1 MSKDIEYLN
10 KRVKLLEGIR
20 ATIGNW
26 EYVKNTLEE
35 THLKDV
41 IDDSIEELASE
52 LQDAEDLKKTQDTID
67 NITKRYEPSPKGIE
81 CLKSAYTGT
90 MFSLPNNDKED
101 LDLITSFKNGVYH
114 DKLEKLL
121 TEDQIYELWDIANI
135 HG

>member
-1 MSKDIEYLN
+1 
-10 KRVKLLEGIR
+10 
-20 ATIGNW
+20 
-26 EYVKNTLEE
+26 
-35 THLKDV
+35 
-41 IDDSIEELASE
+41 
-52 LQDAEDLKKTQDTID
+52 
-67 NITKRYEPSPKGIE
+67 
-81 CLKSAYTGT
+81 